1 MKINLNNIKKEL
13 QEIYEERK
21 KWDGGKGPF
30 TSDEIK
36 RRELILLKQG
46 FLYQLEEAIK
56 SKDKNK
62 KEFLLEILEIIN
74 KWLKILKEAKNVEI

>member
-1 MKINLNNIKKEL
+1 MGWRKRSFYIKGNKATR
-13 QEIYEERK
+13 I
-21 KWDGGKGPF
+21 
-30 TSDEIK
+30 
-36 RRELILLKQG
+36 LILIKQN

-62 KEFLLEILEIIN
+62 KEFLLEILETIN

>member
-1 MKINLNNIKKEL
+1 MTLKEVEREL
-13 QEIYEERK
+13 KEIYEERK

-36 RRELILLKQG
+36 RRELILIKQG

-56 SKDKNK
+56 GKDKNK